1 MSFTL
6 ESSDLL
12 VQIAPKGAELT
23 SITSKSDNTQ
33 YLWQADPGVWGR
45 HAPILFPIV
54 GRLKDNQYFY
64 EDKAYSLN
72 QHGFARDQV
81 FSLLQHTESTLWLEA
96 SATPDTLPQYP
107 FYFNLRIGY
116 TLEGSTIRV
125 TYQVGNLG
133 NKKMPF
139 SIGAHPGFCC
149 PLVPGDELTD
159 YVVEFDQVETADTHL
174 LDDKGLFDGRTRP
187 CLQQSNRIP
196 ITPDL
201 FNDDALVFHG
211 LKSSTARLLSLKSG
225 RYVEMSIEGYPYLGI
240 WAQPGAS
247 YVCIEPWHG
256 LADVSDASG
265 DIFEKK
271 GIRTLDPN
279 RAFECSYTITCQ

>member
-1 MSFTL
+1 MPITL

-23 SITSKSDNTQ
+23 SILSKSDDTQ
-33 YLWQADPGVWGR
+33 YLWQADPAVWGR
-45 HAPILFPIV
+45 HAPILFPVV
-54 GRLKDNQYFY
+54 GRLKENQYTY
-64 EDKAYSLN
+64 GGKTYSLN
-72 QHGFARDQV
+72 QHGFARDQEFEIRRQGEGSV
-81 FSLLQHTESTLWLEA
+81 WLDA
-96 SATPDTLPQYP
+96 HANPDTLPKYP
-107 FYFNLRIGY
+107 FYYRLGIGY
-116 TLEGSTIRV
+116 ELTGSTIHV
-125 TYQVGNLG
+125 TYEVSNLG
-133 NKKMPF
+133 DKVMPF

-174 LDDKGLFDGRTRP
+174 LDEKGLFDGRTRP
-187 CLQQSNRIP
+187 CLQNSNRIP

-201 FNDDALVFHG
+201 FNDDALVFHH
-211 LKSSTARLLSLKSG
+211 LNSSTARLLSLKSG

-240 WAQPGAS
+240 WAQPGAP

-256 LADVSDASG
+256 LADLSDTSG

-271 GIRTLDPN
+271 GIRTVEPN
-279 RAFECSYTITCQ
+279 KHFSCSYTITCQ